1 MPKQTMHGLEQR
13 LNFRMAESS
22 ENGLKSKSRLDYYQS
37 VLCTAKCDSGRITKT
52 DWHFV
57 NVHI

>member
-1 MPKQTMHGLEQR
+1 MHGLEQR